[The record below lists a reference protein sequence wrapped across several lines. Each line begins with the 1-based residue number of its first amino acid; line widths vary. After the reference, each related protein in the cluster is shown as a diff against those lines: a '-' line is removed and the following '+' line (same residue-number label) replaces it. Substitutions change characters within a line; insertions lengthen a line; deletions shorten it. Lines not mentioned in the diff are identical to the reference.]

1 MVNELR
7 QRTGVGMMECK
18 KALSESE
25 GDFEKAVELL
35 RIRGLASAA
44 KKEGRAAKQGVVAAH
59 VSADGK
65 VAVLAEVNCETD
77 FVARTDEFKALVEKI
92 VSHIEH
98 TPMPE
103 SASKDPAALD
113 DLLAQGHHKN
123 SGKTLKDLI
132 TDAVAKIGENILISR
147 AVRND
152 ISGDA
157 GCVQETYVHLGGKI
171 GILVEAKV
179 EPADKSG
186 SEDVKAALKELCLQ
200 IAFSAPQ
207 YLVGPDVPADVIAH
221 EREIYR
227 AQTLAE
233 GKKPE
238 IVDKIVAGR
247 VQKYFK
253 EACLVEQP
261 YIRDDKAA
269 VKDYLAGVGKK
280 SGVSITITRFSRFEL
295 GVR

>member
-18 KALSESE
+18 KALTESD
-25 GDFEKAVELL
+25 GDFEKAIELL
-35 RIRGLASAA
+35 RIRGLATAA
-44 KKEGRAAKQGVVAAH
+44 KKEGRVAKQGVVAAR

-65 VAVLAEVNCETD
+65 IAVLAEINCETD
-77 FVARTDEFKALVEKI
+77 FVARTDEFKALVETV
-92 VSHIEH
+92 VSHIEQN
-98 TPMPE
+98 PMPE
-103 SASKDPAALD
+103 SAAKDPAQVD
-113 DLLAQGHHKN
+113 DLLAQGLDKD

-132 TDAVAKIGENILISR
+132 TDAVAKTGENIIISR

-179 EPADKSG
+179 EPADKAG
-186 SEDVKAALKELCLQ
+186 SADVKAALKELCLQ
-200 IAFSAPQ
+200 IAFAAPQ
-207 YLVGPDVPADVIAH
+207 YLTSAEVPADVIAH
-221 EREIYR
+221 ERGIYK

-233 GKKPE
+233 GKKPD
-238 IVDKIVAGR
+238 IVDKIVEGR
-247 VQKYFK
+247 AQKYLK
-253 EACLVEQP
+253 EVCLTEQP
-261 YIRDDKAA
+261 YIRDDKVA
-269 VKDYLAGVGKK
+269 VKDYLAGVGKQ
-280 SGVSITITRFSRFEL
+280 SGASITITRFNRFEL